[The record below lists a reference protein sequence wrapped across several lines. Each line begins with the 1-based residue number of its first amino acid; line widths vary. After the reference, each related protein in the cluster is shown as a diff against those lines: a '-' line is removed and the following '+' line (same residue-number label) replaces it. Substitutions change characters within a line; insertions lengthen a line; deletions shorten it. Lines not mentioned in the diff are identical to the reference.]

1 MSSAWSRSEGKW
13 AATVLAVCA
22 SPQLWA
28 GKMTGGER
36 PPHPQSITD
45 DDDARVDDR
54 VRNHH
59 APYFL
64 TYRDMSEPAPLPPF
78 GLAYAISVGIGSM
91 SLPENT
97 EERRSSLSVHGGLG
111 IRVGAGICLLGE
123 LIYET
128 PQDDDENMQSFASE
142 YGAIALLQVTPPFR
156 DFGWGIE
163 LGLGKTQ
170 RLDVWSNTFVARA
183 WYAMDDQRRYRA
195 GLQAR
200 STKEGTGSYGVFVEM
215 GTGGL

>member
-1 MSSAWSRSEGKW
+1 
-13 AATVLAVCA
+13 
-22 SPQLWA
+22 
-28 GKMTGGER
+28 
-36 PPHPQSITD
+36 
-45 DDDARVDDR
+45 
-54 VRNHH
+54 
-59 APYFL
+59 
-64 TYRDMSEPAPLPPF
+64 
-78 GLAYAISVGIGSM
+78 
-91 SLPENT
+91 
-97 EERRSSLSVHGGLG
+97 
-111 IRVGAGICLLGE
+111 
-123 LIYET
+123 
-128 PQDDDENMQSFASE
+128 
-142 YGAIALLQVTPPFR
+142 VTPPFR